1 MPNEVDLLSCQ
12 RTPTLS
18 QCSVRRMHKGRQ
30 TVRRANESWKS
41 YTSRLCK
48 IADEIQEERNAF
60 LLKFRCKVKKVRK
73 AHNILNA
80 KNKAKKRQQIQEYKK
95 MMGCSKCG
103 YNENPD
109 ILHFHHIDP
118 RTKVAN
124 VSRMVGKNHS
134 MKRIKEEINKCR
146 LLCITC
152 HHKEHGIK

>member
-1 MPNEVDLLSCQ
+1 M
-12 RTPTLS
+12 
-18 QCSVRRMHKGRQ
+18 
-30 TVRRANESWKS
+30 RRANESWKS
-41 YTSRLCK
+41 YHSRLCK
-48 IADEIQEERNAF
+48 IVDERKVEIDAF
-60 LLKFRCKVKKVRK
+60 IINFNYKVKKIRK

-103 YNENPD
+103 YNQNPD

-124 VSRMVGKNHS
+124 ISRMVGKNHS
-134 MKRIKEEINKCR
+134 MKRINEEINKCR

>member
-1 MPNEVDLLSCQ
+1 MLE
-12 RTPTLS
+12 
-18 QCSVRRMHKGRQ
+18 
-30 TVRRANESWKS
+30 
-41 YTSRLCK
+41 
-48 IADEIQEERNAF
+48 EINF
-60 LLKFRCKVKKVRK
+60 NYKVKKIRK

-95 MMGCSKCG
+95 MIGCSKCG

-124 VSRMVGKNHS
+124 ISRMVGKNHS

>member
-1 MPNEVDLLSCQ
+1 M
-12 RTPTLS
+12 
-18 QCSVRRMHKGRQ
+18 RRE
-30 TVRRANESWKS
+30 NESWKS
-41 YTSRLCK
+41 YHSRLCK
-48 IADEIQEERNAF
+48 IVDERQAEMDAF
-60 LLKFRCKVKKVRK
+60 IINFNYKVKKIRK
-73 AHNILNA
+73 AHNISNA

-124 VSRMVGKNHS
+124 ISRMVGKNHS

>member
-1 MPNEVDLLSCQ
+1 M
-12 RTPTLS
+12 
-18 QCSVRRMHKGRQ
+18 RRP
-30 TVRRANESWKS
+30 NESWSS

-48 IADEIQEERNAF
+48 IVNEREKERKDF
-60 LLKFRCKVKKVRK
+60 LYKFNVALEKSRKAKVKL
-73 AHNILNA
+73 NPNA
-80 KNKAKKRQQIQEYKK
+80 KTKARKRKLVQEYKV

-103 YNENPD
+103 YKENPD

-118 RTKVAN
+118 KTKVAN
-124 VSRMVGKNHS
+124 ISRMVGKNHS

>member
-1 MPNEVDLLSCQ
+1 MPKGMGSYGSKRKQPPGKQKLGN
-12 RTPTLS
+12 TP
-18 QCSVRRMHKGRQ
+18 
-30 TVRRANESWKS
+30 
-41 YTSRLCK
+41 
-48 IADEIQEERNAF
+48 
-60 LLKFRCKVKKVRK
+60 
-73 AHNILNA
+73 

-124 VSRMVGKNHS
+124 ISRMVGKNHS

>member
-1 MPNEVDLLSCQ
+1 M
-12 RTPTLS
+12 
-18 QCSVRRMHKGRQ
+18 
-30 TVRRANESWKS
+30 RRANESWES
-41 YTSRLCK
+41 YHSRLCK
-48 IADEIQEERNAF
+48 IADEIHEERNAF
-60 LLKFRCKVKKVRK
+60 RLRLKYKVKKIRK

-124 VSRMVGKNHS
+124 ISRMVGKNHS

-152 HHKEHGIK
+152 HHNEHGIK